1 MCIVCVLCYRG
12 PQNGCLCVMGGVG
25 VGVGG
30 WVHACMCMCMR
41 VCDVSKSIWQHRV
54 VKPHPNACT
63 HSKRNKTPRGQPLE
77 GLRSRSQ
84 HRQTQVTGSTH
95 ISLCIEEFAI
105 N

>member
-1 MCIVCVLCYRG
+1 MHVYVHVCVLC
-12 PQNGCLCVMGGVG
+12 M
-25 VGVGG
+25 
-30 WVHACMCMCMR
+30 
-41 VCDVSKSIWQHRV
+41 KSIQQHRV
-54 VKPHPNACT
+54 VKPHLNACT

-84 HRQTQVTGSTH
+84 HRQTQVTGSAH